1 MPVKTNAQITTIQA
15 INTMA
20 SYIGVPPINSLTEVD
35 RNPDLK
41 IAQDIL
47 NEITQTTLSL
57 GLPCNIDYE
66 YPLTEVNTS
75 LQVIIPDGALICDI
89 DNPQFTERDGLLYDY
104 KARDFTTDTS
114 QKAYIVWLQ
123 EFDNLPE
130 LVKRYITTAASRAL
144 VARVKGDQGLQSLT
158 ITDERRTKQE
168 FDRYRFNMGDVSLL
182 DHPEVDYIA
191 RRKTYRRRRYY

>member
-1 MPVKTNAQITTIQA
+1 MPIKTNAQITTIQA

-35 RNPDLK
+35 LYPDMK

-47 NEITQTTLSL
+47 DELTQTTLSL

-66 YPLTEVNTS
+66 FPLTEVNNS
-75 LQVIIPDGALICDI
+75 GYVVIPDGALICDI
-89 DNPQFTERDGLLYDY
+89 QNPQFTERDGLLYDY
-104 KARDFTTDTS
+104 KLRSFTTDTS
-114 QKAYIVWLQ
+114 QKAHIIWLQ
-123 EFDNLPE
+123 EFDNLPG